1 MLCEFSQLVQDY
13 VICFGM
19 RICILIIFNPCFSVL
34 KDTCGLDF
42 LLATDT
48 AQLLLYILSR
58 SLYSD
63 ILFSDWFENGVYV
76 KQENV
81 NVLPCYV

>member
-1 MLCEFSQLVQDY
+1 MSELRAFHVNKMLCEFSQLVQNY

-19 RICILIIFNPCFSVL
+19 RICILIIFNRCFSVL

-58 SLYSD
+58 SLYSN
-63 ILFSDWFENGVYV
+63 ILFSD
-76 KQENV
+76 
-81 NVLPCYV
+81 

>member
-1 MLCEFSQLVQDY
+1 MSELRAFHVNKMCEFSQLVQDY

-48 AQLLLYILSR
+48 AQLLLY
-58 SLYSD
+58 SD
-63 ILFSDWFENGVYV
+63 ILFSD
-76 KQENV
+76 
-81 NVLPCYV
+81 

>member
-1 MLCEFSQLVQDY
+1 MSELRAFHVNKMLCEFFQLVQDY
-13 VICFGM
+13 VIRFGM

-48 AQLLLYILSR
+48 AQLLWYILSR

-63 ILFSDWFENGVYV
+63 ILFSD
-76 KQENV
+76 
-81 NVLPCYV
+81 

>member
-1 MLCEFSQLVQDY
+1 MSELRAFHVNKMLCEFSQLVQDY

-19 RICILIIFNPCFSVL
+19 RICILIIFNPRFSVL

-63 ILFSDWFENGVYV
+63 ILFSD
-76 KQENV
+76 
-81 NVLPCYV
+81 

>member
-1 MLCEFSQLVQDY
+1 MSELKAFHVDKILCEFSQLVQDHIIY
-13 VICFGM
+13 FGM

-48 AQLLLYILSR
+48 VQLLLYILSR
-58 SLYSD
+58 SLYSN
-63 ILFSDWFENGVYV
+63 ILFSD
-76 KQENV
+76 
-81 NVLPCYV
+81 

>member
-1 MLCEFSQLVQDY
+1 MSELRAFHVNKMLCEFSQLVQEY
-13 VICFGM
+13 VIFFGM

-63 ILFSDWFENGVYV
+63 ILFSD
-76 KQENV
+76 
-81 NVLPCYV
+81 

>member
-1 MLCEFSQLVQDY
+1 MLCEFSQLVQEY

-34 KDTCGLDF
+34 KGTCGLDF

-63 ILFSDWFENGVYV
+63 ILFSDWFGNGVYV
-76 KQENV
+76 KQENL